1 MLVAGLV
8 VPLNDA
14 HWARIKPLLPDPAP
28 RRGGRWRYHRQVI
41 DAIAWR
47 FTTGA
52 PDAVPPRIRGPRP
65 RSPSATLTTSRSTP
79 APRLRSTRTPPWCS
93 SRRRTVP
100 MGCRTSATAWSWA
113 PKAR

>member
-52 PDAVPPRIRGPRP
+52 PDAVPPDP
-65 RSPSATLTTSRSTP
+65 
-79 APRLRSTRTPPWCS
+79 RTPTQVTIGDAYNQQIYACPAA
-93 SRRRTVP
+93 P
-100 MGCRTSATAWSWA
+100 EHPHTALVQ
-113 PKAR
+113 